1 MTLYSCLVS
10 KSTKLPMV
18 TVPLL
23 AMAILP
29 LSVPDKDQLIVLASE
44 SLADEVAM
52 VVPTAELSIK
62 LVAANV
68 LDKEG
73 ASLTLVAVTVN
84 ACEVVWVPSDAFT
97 VMLYACLVS

>member
-1 MTLYSCLVS
+1 M
-10 KSTKLPMV
+10 
-18 TVPLL
+18 
-23 AMAILP
+23 ILP
-29 LSVPDKDQLIVLASE
+29 DSG

-52 VVPTAELSIK
+52 IVPTEDDSAK
-62 LVAANV
+62 LLAANV
-68 LDKEG
+68 VDKEG

>member
-1 MTLYSCLVS
+1 
-10 KSTKLPMV
+10 MV

-23 AMAILP
+23 VMANLP

-44 SLADEVAM
+44 SLADEVAT
-52 VVPTAELSIK
+52 VVPTTEVSIK
-62 LVAANV
+62 LLATRM

-73 ASLTLVAVTVN
+73 ASLTLVAEMVSPCETVLS
-84 ACEVVWVPSDAFT
+84 PSDAFT